1 MARPPVNSCILTRWR
16 RPRKLSSMPWWTS
29 PCRRIRSPTP
39 ASLRMSTVPCSST
52 PALTRLSTYSRLR
65 VSITMDST
73 PCNHNRRPSSNP
85 AGPAPTI
92 PTCVRMAPSE
102 NSGEWGVG
110 NGEWGFLHFPLP
122 IPHSPL
128 FRLQLS
134 HPFIMRPVRLIDR
147 SEERRRDG
155 GSQDDCNRK
164 RPSDHISIVEHSIVE
179 EARQKRPYRL
189 ASEADS
195 EEEQRGNLSPQ
206 LIRDYQLQRG
216 VGATDRQRQKE
227 LRGNHQSQQP
237 HRIGHAHRQSEKDAS
252 PDGGD
257 YSDFERS
264 FVNPSSDPA
273 VAELTAGIHSNNPHR
288 QYHHAQRQSDRRP
301 FPFVD
306 ATEVGWRPGENRVI
320 ARGLRRQRHAC
331 AGHRPPARPDFAQRF
346 TEAKARNLSLGR
358 PQQVAA

>member
-1 MARPPVNSCILTRWR
+1 MARPSVNSCILTRWR

-29 PCRRIRSPTP
+29 PCRRILSPTP

-92 PTCVRMAPSE
+92 PTCVRMAPPKIVG
-102 NSGEWGVG
+102 SGEWEVKKS
-110 NGEWGFLHFPLP
+110 PLP
-122 IPHSPL
+122 LPHSPL

-134 HPFIMRPVRLIDR
+134 HPFVMRSVRLIDR

-179 EARQKRPYRL
+179 EARQKRPNRL
-189 ASEADS
+189 SSEADS
-195 EEEQRGNLSPQ
+195 EVEQRGGLSTQ
-206 LIRDYQLQRG
+206 LIRNDQLHRG
-216 VGATDRQRQKE
+216 VRTADRQRQKE
-227 LRGNHQSQQP
+227 LRRNHQDEQP
-237 HRIGHAHRQSEKDAS
+237 HRIGHAHRQSEKDGR

-257 YSDFERS
+257 YSDFERG

-273 VAELTAGIHSNNPHR
+273 VAELAARIHADNPRR
-288 QYHHAQRQSDRRP
+288 QNHHAQRQSDRRP

-306 ATEVGWRPGENRVI
+306 AQEVCWSPCENRVI
-320 ARGLRRQRHAC
+320 ARGLRRQRNA
-331 AGHRPPARPDFAQRF
+331 
-346 TEAKARNLSLGR
+346 
-358 PQQVAA
+358 